1 MDQTCINIE
10 GTSMEIFS
18 QQFTWFMMVYKV
30 SIPVKICH
38 AQSWIDVQI
47 QNNHNHKH
55 IIYIQ
60 QGSSKHHT
68 CKD

>member
-18 QQFTWFMMVYKV
+18 QQFTWFMMVYRV
-30 SIPVKICH
+30 FILVKIRH

-47 QNNHNHKH
+47 
-55 IIYIQ
+55 
-60 QGSSKHHT
+60 
-68 CKD
+68 